1 MRNQNQ
7 DSLLCVKLVGWL
19 RVSSLSHEKE
29 LLFLYPNEKGEICLF
44 LFLMNGVFWQK
55 YWAWTLIFT
64 LLPLHW
70 EPSYS
75 VVLVVLEVVSESLV
89 EVSGKGT
96 ILLVNVGP
104 LPSNIVV
111 SSCVT
116 LFHWWVGTSCAS

>member
-1 MRNQNQ
+1 
-7 DSLLCVKLVGWL
+7 VKGFIA
-19 RVSSLSHEKE
+19 EIEE
-29 LLFLYPNEKGEICLF
+29 LLFLTDIGGCRQPIVGICMF
-44 LFLMNGVFWQK
+44 QFMWVTIIVWFI
-55 YWAWTLIFT
+55 YIFS
-64 LLPLHW
+64 LLSLHW

-75 VVLVVLEVVSESLV
+75 VVFVVLEVVSESLV

-104 LPSNIVV
+104 LQSFIVV